1 MLKYYHSGYSNN
13 NCDNMGKY
21 LKSLLIIFVLAF
33 AAFSSVLGTKVLSE
47 ERITKDPTHQYSPA
61 IYGDIV
67 VYGYNL
73 KTGQEFQ
80 ITTNTAGQWDPAIYG
95 DIVVWHDYR
104 NTNSDIYGYNLKTGQ
119 EFQITTN
126 TAGQYVPAIYCDR
139 VVWYDDRNNNYD
151 IYIAYLDVVCETAK
165 KSLPMDWIM
174 KKFGLGNR
182 E

>member
-1 MLKYYHSGYSNN
+1 MK
-13 NCDNMGKY
+13 KY

-33 AAFSSVLGTKVLSE
+33 ATVSAVMGTRVVSE
-47 ERITKDPTHQYSPA
+47 ERITKEPTHQYS
-61 IYGDIV
+61 
-67 VYGYNL
+67 
-73 KTGQEFQ
+73 
-80 ITTNTAGQWDPAIYG
+80 PAIYG

-104 NTNSDIYGYNLKTGQ
+104 NTNSDIYGYNLKTKQ

-165 KSLPMDWIM
+165 KSLPMDWFM
-174 KKFGLGNR
+174 KHFGLGNKDK